1 MYLYFIILICI
12 LIVQVN
18 SGDSIT
24 IREEVYNGYPKE
36 KQITLNNIIAP
47 KLGRRA

>member
-1 MYLYFIILICI
+1 MIIGVNYFYLFN
-12 LIVQVN
+12 VTQVN

-24 IREEVYNGYPKE
+24 IREEVYSGYPKE

-47 KLGRRA
+47 KLGRRP